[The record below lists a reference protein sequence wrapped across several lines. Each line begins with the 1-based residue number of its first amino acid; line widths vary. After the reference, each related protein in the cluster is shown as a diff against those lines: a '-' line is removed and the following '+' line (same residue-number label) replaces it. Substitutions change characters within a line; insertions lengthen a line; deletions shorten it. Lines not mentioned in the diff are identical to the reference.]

1 MDAWSVRPGHL
12 WGVGHT
18 RPRCEKKFAAL
29 LLAEGITHYLPLLE
43 TQRRYD
49 GRLKRSSRPLFPGY
63 VFLQFAPQQRV
74 RVFQQDLLARLIPVE
89 DETLLLRQ
97 LKEVRRI
104 LASGFAVAVQPLFV
118 AGARVRVID
127 GPLAGLEG
135 GVEDPS
141 QPGKIVIAVD
151 VLRQGLQLTLPIEH
165 LQVLP

>member
-1 MDAWSVRPGHL
+1 MDAGSGRAGHFWSL
-12 WGVGHT
+12 GHT

-29 LLAEGITHYLPLLE
+29 LLAEGISHYLPLLE
-43 TQRRYD
+43 LQRRYD

-63 VFLQFAPQQRV
+63 VFLHASPQQRV

-97 LKEVRRI
+97 LAEVRRI

-118 AGARVRVID
+118 AGSRVRVID

-135 GVEDPS
+135 GVQDPS

-165 LQVLP
+165 LHVLP